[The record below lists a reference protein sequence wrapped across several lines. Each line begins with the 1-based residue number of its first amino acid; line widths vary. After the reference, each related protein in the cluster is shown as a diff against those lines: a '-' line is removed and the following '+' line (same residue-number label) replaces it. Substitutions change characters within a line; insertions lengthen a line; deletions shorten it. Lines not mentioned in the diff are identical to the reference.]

1 MALVNNSTFTEEN
14 IKRQQFIDHFKDL
27 SHNMVANNQSLLDAM
42 SHARVV
48 QGLAAGAKK
57 VDMKKKHMD
66 ALAYRLRIP
75 EGQHTGLD
83 FLDLHITPDV
93 AFVFVVKGKKAV
105 VLEDDPALF
114 PSDKLVGEL
123 LLIIG

>member
-1 MALVNNSTFTEEN
+1 MALVTKTLAQELYE
-14 IKRQQFIDHFKDL
+14 KQQFFDNFKNLDQ
-27 SHNMVANNQSLLDAM
+27 NMMANNQSLLDAM
-42 SHARVV
+42 NYARSA

-57 VDMKKKHMD
+57 VDMNKKHLD
-66 ALAYRLRIP
+66 AIAYRLRIP
-75 EGQHTGLD
+75 EGQHAGLD

-93 AFVFVVKGKKAV
+93 AFVFVVKGKQAV

-123 LLIIG
+123 LLMIG